1 MANRSLLKTV
11 LLALAALML
20 SACLGGRSPSVQ
32 FYNLSATETG
42 SAGTELA
49 DKPAIAVGPAIFPKS
64 LRRSQVVIRTGPN
77 TVELDEFNRWAGS
90 LSADF
95 LDALGTNLGALLS
108 TERVSVY
115 PAEARYPL
123 DYRVTLDVDRFDGAP
138 GASLVLSVRWT
149 VSRGDDG
156 NVLAVRHARIEKP
169 VAGDSV
175 ADLVRA
181 HDAAVADLSRQV
193 ADNIRG
199 L

>member
-1 MANRSLLKTV
+1 MANRSILKTG
-11 LLALAALML
+11 LLALCALAL

-32 FYNLSATETG
+32 FYNLSAAEAG
-42 SAGTELA
+42 SAGEELA
-49 DKPAIAVGPAIFPKS
+49 DEPAIAVGPVIFPKS

-95 LDALGTNLGALLS
+95 LDALGANLGALLG

-138 GASLVLSVRWT
+138 GTSLVLSARWT
-149 VSRGDDG
+149 VSTGDDG
-156 NVLAVRHARIEKP
+156 NVLAVRHSRIENP

-181 HDAAVADLSRQV
+181 HDAAVADLGRQI
-193 ADNIRG
+193 ADTIRA

>member
-1 MANRSLLKTV
+1 M
-11 LLALAALML
+11 
-20 SACLGGRSPSVQ
+20 Q

-49 DKPAIAVGPAIFPKS
+49 DQPAIAVGPAIFPKS

-95 LDALGTNLGALLS
+95 LDALGANLGVLLG

-115 PAEARYPL
+115 PADARYPL

-138 GASLVLSVRWT
+138 GASLVLIVRWT
-149 VSRGDDG
+149 VSSGDDG
-156 NVLAVRHARIEKP
+156 SVLAVRHSRIEKP
-169 VAGDSV
+169 VAGDGV

-193 ADNIRG
+193 ADSIRG